1 MSNERHHLLI
11 RADASPKSGVGH
23 VMRCLALAQ
32 DWQDLGGSVSFA
44 CVELPEVLRIRLA
57 GENIDVCSLD
67 TPAGVSQ
74 DAEETLSMAA
84 RKSAICL
91 VTDSYHFG
99 QRYHDKI
106 SSFPG
111 TSLTVDDYGQLQSYR
126 SSYVL
131 NQNLRSSS
139 SLYAN
144 RSENTKL
151 LLGIEHALIRR
162 EFRVDIGNAKDSA
175 GIISNV
181 LVTLGGSDPTNSTVT
196 VLEAIQQMSLE
207 DVNFRIIAGPLHHN
221 FERLKQLT
229 NKEPQ
234 IELISSV
241 DDMSEAYRWADLAI
255 TAAGSTNWEMCCYNL
270 PRILMRTADN
280 QSVIADF
287 LAEESIALDLG
298 NADDVTPIRVKHA
311 IHHFTSCRMKTIEA
325 ASRCRKLSTQ
335 IGSKQVARI
344 LWPDLL
350 LRNAT
355 TEDMSLYFRWANEA
369 NTRANSINSDPI
381 TWETHISWFP
391 KKLSDKNTHLFLA
404 EIRDQPVGQIRFDK
418 VGEDV
423 WQIGFSLSSR
433 NRGKGLGRQVL
444 EHGILAMQK
453 MGAHH
458 FLATVKHNNIA
469 SNKCFQRLGFKRS
482 LSNDSGWYTYTRR
495 GDESKAIRPG
505 S

>member
-1 MSNERHHLLI
+1 MHNQQPHLLI

-57 GENIDVCSLD
+57 NENIDVCSLD
-67 TPAGVSQ
+67 TPAGASQ
-74 DAEETLSMAA
+74 DAEETLSMSA

-91 VTDSYHFG
+91 VTDGYHFG

-151 LLGIEHALIRR
+151 LLGIQHALIRR
-162 EFRVDIGNAKDSA
+162 EFRVDTGKAQDSD

-287 LAEESIALDLG
+287 LAEEGIALDLG

-355 TEDMSLYFRWANEA
+355 TEDMSLYFRWANDPEVRSNA
-369 NTRANSINSDPI
+369 INADPI
-381 TWETHISWFP
+381 SQTTHENWFRARISSP
-391 KKLSDKNTHLFLA
+391 ESHLFVA
-404 EIRDQPVGQIRFDK
+404 ELNGRPIGQIRFDT
-418 VGEDV
+418 VAGNAL
-423 WQIGFSLSSR
+423 QITFSVDKSY
-433 NRGKGLGRQVL
+433 RGKGLGQQMLTIGLKKMKSLDFKVFSASVKQYNKPSIQCFTRN
-444 EHGILAMQK
+444 GFILAEN
-453 MGAHH
+453 G
-458 FLATVKHNNIA
+458 NN
-469 SNKCFQRLGFKRS
+469 NLNR
-482 LSNDSGWYTYTRR
+482 YTMRIDCDT
-495 GDESKAIRPG
+495 
-505 S
+505 